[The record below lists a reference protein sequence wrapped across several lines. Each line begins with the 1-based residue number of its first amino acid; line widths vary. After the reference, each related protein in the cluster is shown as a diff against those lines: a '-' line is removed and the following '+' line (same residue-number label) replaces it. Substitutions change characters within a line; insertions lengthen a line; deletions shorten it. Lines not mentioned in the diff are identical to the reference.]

1 MLGAIPPSDSTY
13 SPNTTV
19 SFPFSFDLH
28 LHAGIHRKYIRIC
41 IVFHVGGFFFS
52 FEKDLILKKKIKF
65 LENTKYNFNENFS
78 IRSKTNHIF
87 FSCVDF
93 L

>member
-41 IVFHVGGFFFS
+41 IVFHVGGFFF
-52 FEKDLILKKKIKF
+52 FRKGPDIKKENKI
-65 LENTKYNFNENFS
+65 S
-78 IRSKTNHIF
+78 
-87 FSCVDF
+87 
-93 L
+93 